1 MEPIMR
7 LAILDDYHDAAL
19 KLADWQRLAGR
30 VEAVSFREHIA
41 GADALHRTLADFD
54 AVVVMRERTP
64 LPGSLLSR
72 LPRLKLIVT
81 TGPWNA
87 SIDIETATRLG
98 IQVCGTRDVGHLTA
112 ELTLGLMLA
121 LSRQLPFEEQALCKG
136 QWQVRLGEG
145 LHGKTIG
152 LLGLGRLGQQ
162 VARFSQMLGMQTI
175 AWSQNL
181 DAATAAAASCRLVQ
195 RDELL
200 RAADYV
206 TIHLRLSDRTR
217 GLLGAREL
225 ALMKPTAYLINT
237 SRGPIVDEEALND
250 ALARRAIAGAALDV
264 YGTEPLP
271 PEALIRKL
279 DNVIL
284 LPHLGYVAKENFEV
298 MYGDSLDAVEAY
310 LDGRVVRGLNELAA
324 GL

>member
-1 MEPIMR
+1 MR
-7 LAILDDYHDAAL
+7 LAILDDYHGAAL
-19 KLADWQRLAGR
+19 ELADWQRLAGR
-30 VEAVSFREHIA
+30 LDVVAFREQIT
-41 GADALHRTLADFD
+41 DAETLRRTLADFD

-64 LPGSLLSR
+64 LPGSLLSA

-87 SIDIETATRLG
+87 SIDIDTATHLG

-121 LSRQLPFEEQALCKG
+121 LSRQLPFEERALRNG
-136 QWQVRLGEG
+136 RWQVRLGEG
-145 LHGKTIG
+145 LQGKTLGLIG
-152 LLGLGRLGQQ
+152 LGQLGRQ
-162 VARFSQMLGMQTI
+162 VARFAQVFGMHTI

-181 DAATAAAASCRLVQ
+181 DAATAAAASCRLVE

-200 RAADYV
+200 RTADYV
-206 TIHLRLSDRTR
+206 SIHLRLSDRTR

-225 ALMKPTAYLINT
+225 ALMKPSAYLINT
-237 SRGPIVDEEALND
+237 SRGPIVDEQALYE
-250 ALARRAIAGAALDV
+250 ALARRAIAGAGLDV

-271 PEALIRKL
+271 ADAPIREL

-284 LPHLGYVAKENFEV
+284 LPHLGYVSRENFEV

-310 LDGRVVRGLNELAA
+310 LAGGVMRGLNQV
-324 GL
+324 GSST